1 MRHKAIRILVLGN
14 GAAGAEKQGLA
25 LAARLQRHLAS
36 VDAAV
41 VYGGATT
48 LLRIPMNTSSWLS
61 RLPPA
66 LQLAAARM
74 MGDPFAGYTVKR
86 IIEER
91 LASELEASHE
101 LFIWNGEGPNPYLA
115 FLHHSSDIVATP
127 DSVSMITEA
136 ILSGKRVHV
145 IGAEHMKGKFGRFH
159 TTIRDRGYVSR
170 LQTAHESAPTIRAS
184 CGNGI
189 EQELEDI
196 TSKLASQILERIS

>member
-1 MRHKAIRILVLGN
+1 MN
-14 GAAGAEKQGLA
+14 WSEPAAFRVSSDAVFNIQIQHPRTPLSLFDAVITPEHDVAPGSAVPDNL
-25 LAARLQRHLAS
+25 HL
-36 VDAAV
+36 
-41 VYGGATT
+41 TT
-48 LLRIPMNTSSWLS
+48 
-61 RLPPA
+61 
-66 LQLAAARM
+66 
-74 MGDPFAGYTVKR
+74 GTVKR